1 MNKLDE
7 LKEYTGKEEII
18 NDRLYNEKIIYSY
31 SFEEIDFENE
41 LITFTEERTDPEYG
55 GYDVESHEI
64 DFDEL
69 VEFKGGDLLD
79 GLLKLFK
86 EYFN

>member
-18 NDRLYNEKIIYSY
+18 NDRLCNKKIIYNY

-55 GYDVESHEI
+55 WYDVESYEI

-69 VEFKGGDLLD
+69 VEFEGGDLLD
-79 GLLKLFK
+79 SLLKLFK
-86 EYFN
+86 EYFK

>member
-7 LKEYTGKEEII
+7 LKEFTNKEEII
-18 NDRLYNEKIIYSY
+18 NDRLYNKEIIYSY

-41 LITFTEERTDPEYG
+41 LVTFTEERTDPEYG
-55 GYDVESHEI
+55 WYDVESHEI
-64 DFDEL
+64 DFEEL
-69 VEFKGGDLLD
+69 VEFEGGDVLE